1 MIQKKIDI
9 IPKYSVLLCMM
20 VVMIHN
26 SIPSYF
32 TYETKGTAFYIHYC
46 LTNILPLLYACAVP
60 SFFII
65 SGFLFF
71 RNYQTKDYGK
81 KIKSRVHTLLIPYLL
96 WNVFG
101 LLTEMLT
108 KIPFFSAMATVNSNP
123 FDWTNIVMGIFFHR
137 YTVLWFVFMIMLFAV
152 LAPIIFYIVK
162 KKILFSFVFVILLL
176 FVLFYDKG
184 FSSFLGIGLEYSSIV
199 YYLIGAYLGCYYKE
213 IFNYRTHFNVY
224 ALILFFA
231 ATIALEN
238 SVKEYELYSR
248 IYFILVKIILL
259 YLIFAHFESKIKIKH
274 WFGATFFIYAFH
286 LPVMRFTSGMLRLFF
301 DVINIDFALK
311 ELLLYAVSFV
321 IVMIVCIKVASY
333 LELKTPRIYKLLTGN
348 R

>member
-1 MIQKKIDI
+1 MEQNRIEI

-32 TYETKGTAFYIHYC
+32 TYETKDTAFYIHYC

-71 RNYQTKDYGK
+71 RNYKDKDYTK
-81 KIKSRVHTLLIPYLL
+81 KIKSRVHTLLVPYLL

-101 LLTEMLT
+101 LMTEMLT

-123 FDWTNIVMGIFFHR
+123 FDWTNIVMGVFFHK

-152 LAPIIFYIVK
+152 LAPIIFYVIK
-162 KKILFSFVFVILLL
+162 KKILFSFVFVVLLSL
-176 FVLFYDKG
+176 VLVNDKG
-184 FSSFLGIGLEYSSIV
+184 FCSVWGIGLEYSSIV
-199 YYLIGAYLGCYYKE
+199 YYLIGAYLGYYYKDF
-213 IFNYRTHFNVY
+213 FNYRTNFNVF
-224 ALILFFA
+224 ALLLFFV
-231 ATIALEN
+231 ATIVIED
-238 SVKEYELYSR
+238 SVRKYEFYSR

-259 YLIFAHFESKIKIKH
+259 YLIFTHFESRIKIRH
-274 WFGATFFIYAFH
+274 WFGATFFVYAFH
-286 LPVMRFTSGMLRLFF
+286 LPVMRFTTGMLRFF
-301 DVINIDFALK
+301 FNKMELDFALK
-311 ELLLYAVSFV
+311 ELLLYVVSFV
-321 IVMIVCIKVASY
+321 TVMMVCIKASSY
-333 LELKTPRIYKLLTGN
+333 LEIKTPRIYKLLTGN